1 MGYEVRIGDRLA
13 SVKLIKRDGQYAT
26 IEVDGQQY
34 DIDIAMVENGVYSIL
49 HNGRSFNIE
58 IIPGDGP
65 KNYFVN
71 SYVNSHEVEIIDAQS
86 RYMMSRK
93 STDDHSADKI
103 ISTPMPG
110 RVVKIPVAEGES
122 VAKGTTVITISA
134 MKMES
139 EYKSPIDGI
148 VKKIHVAEGDNINAN
163 QPLIEIE

>member
-1 MGYEVRIGDRLA
+1 MGYEVKIGDRLA
-13 SVKLIKRDGQYAT
+13 NVKLIKREGQLANV
-26 IEVDGQQY
+26 EVDGTQY
-34 DIDIAMVENGVYSIL
+34 EIDIAMVENGVYSIL
-49 HNGRSFNIE
+49 HNGKSFNIE

-71 SYVNSHEVEIIDAQS
+71 TFYNSHEVEIIDAQS

-110 RVVKIPVAEGES
+110 RVVKIPVSEGEQ
-122 VAKGTTVITISA
+122 VAKGSTVITISA

-139 EYKSPIDGI
+139 EYKSPIDGV
-148 VKKIHVAEGDNINAN
+148 VKKIHVAEGDNISAN

>member
-1 MGYEVRIGDRLA
+1 MGYEVKIGDRIA
-13 SVKLIKRDGQYAT
+13 SVKLIKREGQFATVEIDG
-26 IEVDGQQY
+26 VQY

-49 HNGRSFNIE
+49 HEGKSYNIE

-71 SYVNSHEVEIIDAQS
+71 TFYNSHEVEIIDAQS
-86 RYMMSRK
+86 RYLMSRK

-110 RVVKIPVAEGES
+110 RVVKIPVSEGVS
-122 VAKGTTVITISA
+122 VTKGTTVITISA

-139 EYKSPIDGI
+139 EYKSSVDGV

>member
-26 IEVDGQQY
+26 IEVDGKQY

-58 IIPGDGP
+58 IILGDGP

-110 RVVKIPVAEGES
+110 RVVKIPVIEGES

>member
-26 IEVDGQQY
+26 IEVDGKQY

-93 STDDHSADKI
+93 SADDHSADRI

-110 RVVKIPVAEGES
+110 RVVKVPVTEGEP
-122 VAKGTTVITISA
+122 VAKGATVITISA

-139 EYKSPIDGI
+139 EYKSPIDGVI
-148 VKKIHVAEGDNINAN
+148 KKIHVAEGDNINAN

>member
-1 MGYEVRIGDRLA
+1 MGYEVKIGDRIA
-13 SVKLIKRDGQYAT
+13 SVKLIKREGQFATVEIDG
-26 IEVDGQQY
+26 VKY

-49 HNGRSFNIE
+49 HEGKSYNIE

-71 SYVNSHEVEIIDAQS
+71 TFYNSHEVEIIDAQS
-86 RYMMSRK
+86 RYLMSRK
-93 STDDHSADKI
+93 STDDHSADRI

-110 RVVKIPVAEGES
+110 RVVKIPVSEGEP
-122 VAKGTTVITISA
+122 VTKGTTVITISA

-139 EYKSPIDGI
+139 EYKSSIDGV